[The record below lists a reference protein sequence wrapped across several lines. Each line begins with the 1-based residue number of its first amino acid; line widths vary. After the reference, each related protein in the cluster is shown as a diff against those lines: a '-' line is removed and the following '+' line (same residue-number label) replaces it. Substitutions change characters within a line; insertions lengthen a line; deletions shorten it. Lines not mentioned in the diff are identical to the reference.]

1 MKIAEFFG
9 RAFED
14 ATYRREKLEQLR
26 YFKKVCI
33 GGICVSAV
41 AGVVVT
47 VSTSVSGERWDARIF
62 QWLMPVVICAWSYS
76 TCVTRI
82 AALETF
88 ERGPNQSLQTTPGA
102 VTPPAG
108 AGGAPSPS
116 VSEL

>member
-9 RAFED
+9 RAYQD
-14 ATYRREKLEQLR
+14 ATYRREKLEELR

-33 GGICVSAV
+33 GGFCVSGV

-47 VSTSVSGERWDARIF
+47 VATSVSGERWDAHVF

-88 ERGPNQSLQTTPGA
+88 ERGSNEIQSPEATPLA
-102 VTPPAG
+102 LTPPPGQEARQQ
-108 AGGAPSPS
+108 
-116 VSEL
+116 